1 MKKKALFTAAVSM
14 IFSVFMSAAA
24 FAGQW
29 QSDASGWWWQNDDGS
44 YPANTWQWLDG
55 NGDGVAECYYFDGN
69 GYMMAAAVT
78 PDGYTVDGN
87 GAWTVNGVVQT
98 QNAADTSQSA
108 VNTSQG
114 TQAVSYSD
122 DYSGVY
128 SVPYYDANGS
138 LSYHPVTLT
147 YDPASNAITYSDPL
161 SGYSAIYTYFGAG
174 LNGWTSFELVSAE
187 EKSSIFF
194 SAPGVLQAWGWDDF
208 VPVTRN

>member
-14 IFSVFMSAAA
+14 ILYVIISAPA
-24 FAGQW
+24 FAGHW
-29 QSDASGWWWQNDDGS
+29 QTDASGWWWQNDDGS

-114 TQAVSYSD
+114 TQAVS
-122 DYSGVY
+122 
-128 SVPYYDANGS
+128 
-138 LSYHPVTLT
+138 
-147 YDPASNAITYSDPL
+147 
-161 SGYSAIYTYFGAG
+161 
-174 LNGWTSFELVSAE
+174 
-187 EKSSIFF
+187 
-194 SAPGVLQAWGWDDF
+194 
-208 VPVTRN
+208 